1 MRGFWC
7 GFCWVSN
14 GGVMVVLWWWCCGGW
29 VWVCL
34 VFMRIFM
41 WVFVIAMG
49 FFLCGFCWVSYG
61 GVIVVPWGSMVV
73 GFGFI
78 QFSYGVFYVGF
89 VIVMGFLM
97 WVLLGFWWSYYGG
110 VVHGCVVD
118 LMYMVTWWWLYISI
132 PVHAKRREKKNKYLN
147 EVRNKLS
154 LICVHK
160 IYK

>member
-1 MRGFWC
+1 MSWWFCDGGVVVVGFGFVWFLCEFLC
-7 GFCWVSN
+7 GF
-14 GGVMVVLWWWCCGGW
+14 LWLRW
-29 VWVCL
+29 
-34 VFMRIFM
+34 
-41 WVFVIAMG
+41 G

-118 LMYMVTWWWLYISI
+118 LMYMVSWWWLYISI

-154 LICVHK
+154 LMCVHK